1 MAEKGRQYVAIDAKS
16 FYASVECVERRQGFH
31 QPVLFCISSQI
42 ILAALSAIENLCF
55 VRAQFTWRFR
65 SVIGYHKLLRI
76 GHCQLAFLE
85 LI

>member
-31 QPVLFCISSQI
+31 QLLFCISSQI
-42 ILAALSAIENLCF
+42 ILVALSAIENLCF

-85 LI
+85 LL